1 MTVNI
6 RRLRTHAEYLS
17 AEDIQRTVW
26 HFPEREVIPLN
37 ELVVAQRIG
46 GHVLGAFDRGRL
58 IAFSFGIPGYVR
70 GKVFHYSRMTG
81 VLPPYQ
87 NSGVGYRLKLAQRA
101 YVLAQGL
108 DLVRWT
114 FDPLQSRN
122 ARFNIEKLGCV
133 IDEYLVNV
141 YGASGSRFNAGLE
154 TDRFV
159 PKWWIQSKRVA
170 DRLAG
175 RTKSIPIEAAFA
187 AFPPLI
193 EATVRK
199 NIPRPGRIRAVPR
212 GRRASVEIPSDIDR
226 VKQSDI
232 ALARAWRRSTR
243 EAFRSLLARGFAV
256 TGFSVGNGR
265 SLYLLER
272 P

>member
-1 MTVNI
+1 MII
-6 RRLRTHAEYLS
+6 RKLRTHAEYLA
-17 AEDIQRTVW
+17 AEDIQRIVW
-26 HFPEREVIPLN
+26 RFPEREVIPLN

-46 GHVLGAFDRGRL
+46 GHVLGAFDRSRL
-58 IAFSFGIPGYVR
+58 VAFCFGIPGFNQ

-81 VLPPYQ
+81 VLPSYQ
-87 NSGVGYRLKLAQRA
+87 NSGVGYRLKLAQRHL
-101 YVLAQGL
+101 VLAQGL

-159 PKWWIQSKRVA
+159 PKWWIRSKRVR
-170 DRLAG
+170 DRLSG
-175 RTKSIPIEAAFA
+175 RAKSVPIGEGFA
-187 AFPPLI
+187 SYPALI
-193 EATVRK
+193 ETTFRK
-199 NIPRPGRIRAVPR
+199 NLPRPGRVLGPPR
-212 GRRASVEIPSDIDR
+212 GKRASVEIPADIDA
-226 VKQSDI
+226 VKKSDV
-232 ALARAWRRSTR
+232 ALARAWRKATR
-243 EAFRSLLARGFAV
+243 TAFRALFARGFAV
-256 TGFSVGNGR
+256 TGFSVGEGR

>member
-1 MTVNI
+1 LII
-6 RRLRTHAEYLS
+6 RKLRTHAEYLA
-17 AEDIQRTVW
+17 AEDIQRIVW
-26 HFPEREVIPLN
+26 RFPEREVIPLN

-58 IAFSFGIPGYVR
+58 VAFCFGIPGFSQ

-81 VLPPYQ
+81 VLPSHQ
-87 NSGVGYRLKLAQRA
+87 NSGVGYRLKLAQRQL
-101 YVLAQGL
+101 VRAQGL

-159 PKWWIQSKRVA
+159 PKWWIRSKRVR
-170 DRLAG
+170 DRLDG
-175 RTKSIPIEAAFA
+175 RAKSVPIGQGFA
-187 AFPPLI
+187 SFPTLI
-193 EATVRK
+193 ETSFRK
-199 NIPRPGRIRAVPR
+199 NIPRPGRVLSPPR
-212 GRRASVEIPSDIDR
+212 GRRASVEIPADIDA
-226 VKQSDI
+226 VKKSDV
-232 ALARAWRRSTR
+232 ALARAWRRATR
-243 EAFRSLLARGFAV
+243 AAFRTLFARGFAV
-256 TGFSVGNGR
+256 TGFSVGDGR

>member
-1 MTVNI
+1 VII
-6 RRLRTHAEYLS
+6 RKLRTHAEYLA
-17 AEDIQRTVW
+17 AEDIQRAVW

-46 GHVLGAFDRGRL
+46 GHVLGAFERGRL
-58 IAFSFGIPGYVR
+58 VAFCFGIPGFAK

-87 NSGVGYRLKLAQRA
+87 NSGVGYRLKLAQRDF
-101 YVLAQGL
+101 VLAQGV

-159 PKWWIQSKRVA
+159 PKWWIKTKRVR
-170 DRLAG
+170 DRIAG
-175 RTKSIPIEAAFA
+175 RAGKPVPIAAALESHPAVIEANFRGN
-187 AFPPLI
+187 L
-193 EATVRK
+193 
-199 NIPRPGRIRAVPR
+199 PRPGKVRRLPR
-212 GRRASVEIPSDIDR
+212 GRRASVEIPADIDA
-226 VKQSDI
+226 VKRSDLP
-232 ALARAWRRSTR
+232 AARAWRTATR
-243 EAFRSLLARGFAV
+243 AAFRALFARGYAV
-256 TGFSVGNGR
+256 TGFSAGDGR

>member
-1 MTVNI
+1 MII
-6 RRLRTHAEYLS
+6 RKLRTHAEYLA

-58 IAFSFGIPGYVR
+58 VAFCFGIPGFGG

-87 NSGVGYRLKLAQRA
+87 NSGVGYRLKVAQRTF
-101 YVLAQGL
+101 VLAQGL

-141 YGASGSRFNAGLE
+141 YGASGSQFNAGLE

-159 PKWWIQSKRVA
+159 PRWWIRSKRVR
-170 DRLAG
+170 DHLAG
-175 RTKSIPIEAAFA
+175 KSKSVPIEEALTSH
-187 AFPPLI
+187 PPLV
-193 EATVRK
+193 EAEFRG
-199 NIPRPGRIRAVPR
+199 NLARPGKIRRAPK
-212 GRRASVEIPSDIDR
+212 GRRASVEIPADIDATKR
-226 VKQSDI
+226 ADLAV
-232 ALARAWRRSTR
+232 ARAWRKTTR
-243 EAFRSLLARGFAV
+243 DAFRTLFARGFAA

>member
-1 MTVNI
+1 MLI
-6 RRLRTHAEYLS
+6 RKLRTHAEYLA
-17 AEDIQRTVW
+17 AEDVQRIVW
-26 HFPEREVIPLN
+26 RFPDREVIPLN

-46 GHVLGAFDRGRL
+46 GLVLGAFDRGRL
-58 IAFSFGIPGYVR
+58 VAFCFGIPGFAGGRVY
-70 GKVFHYSRMTG
+70 HYSRMTG

-87 NSGVGYRLKLAQRA
+87 NSGVGHRLKLAQRRL
-101 YVLAQGL
+101 VLAQGL

-141 YGASGSRFNAGLE
+141 YGASGSRFNEGLE

-159 PKWWIQSKRVA
+159 TKWWIRSKRVR

-175 RTKSIPIEAAFA
+175 RPESVPIAEALARFPASIGTSF
-187 AFPPLI
+187 
-193 EATVRK
+193 RK
-199 NIPRPGRIRAVPR
+199 NLPRPGRVSAVPR
-212 GRRASVEIPSDIDR
+212 GRRASVEIPFDIDA
-226 VKQSDI
+226 VKRSDVR
-232 ALARAWRRSTR
+232 LARAWRRATR
-243 EAFRSLLARGFAV
+243 DAFRALFARGFAI
-256 TGFSVGNGR
+256 TGFSAGGGR

-272 P
+272 S

>member
-1 MTVNI
+1 MII
-6 RRLRTHAEYLS
+6 RKLRTHAEYLA

-46 GHVLGAFDRGRL
+46 GHVLGAFERGRL
-58 IAFSFGIPGYVR
+58 VAFCFGIPGFAG

-87 NSGVGYRLKLAQRA
+87 NSGVGYRLKLAQRGL
-101 YVLAQGL
+101 VLAQGL

-141 YGASGSRFNAGLE
+141 YGASGSAFNAGLE

-159 PKWWIQSKRVA
+159 PKWWIRSKRVR

-175 RTKSIPIEAAFA
+175 KAKPVPIETGLSSH
-187 AFPPLI
+187 PPVI
-193 EATVRK
+193 EASFRG
-199 NIPRPGRIRAVPR
+199 NLARPGRIRSAPR
-212 GRRASVEIPSDIDR
+212 GRRASVEIPADIDA
-226 VKQSDI
+226 VKRTDL
-232 ALARAWRRSTR
+232 AVARAWRRETR
-243 EAFRSLLARGFAV
+243 AAFRLLFTRGFAV
-256 TGFSVGNGR
+256 TGFSVGGGR

>member
-1 MTVNI
+1 MII
-6 RRLRTHAEYLS
+6 RKLRTHAEYLA

-26 HFPEREVIPLN
+26 HFPDRELIPLN

-46 GHVLGAFDRGRL
+46 GVVLGAFDRGRL
-58 IAFSFGIPGYVR
+58 VAFCFGIPGFAQ
-70 GKVFHYSRMTG
+70 GKTFHYSRMTG

-101 YVLAQGL
+101 FVLGQGL

-122 ARFNIEKLGCV
+122 ARFNIEKLGCT

-159 PKWWIQSKRVA
+159 PRWWIRSRRVV

-175 RTKSIPIEAAFA
+175 KSKSISIEESLASY
-187 AFPPLI
+187 PPLI
-193 EATVRK
+193 EASFRK
-199 NIPRPGRIRAVPR
+199 NLPRPGRIRTVR
-212 GRRASVEIPSDIDR
+212 GRRASVEIPSEIDALKR
-226 VKQSDI
+226 SDL
-232 ALARAWRRSTR
+232 ALARSWRAATR
-243 EAFRSLLARGFAV
+243 EAFRGLFARGFAV
-256 TGFSVGNGR
+256 TGFSVGDGR
-265 SLYLLER
+265 SLYLLEKS
-272 P
+272 

>member
-1 MTVNI
+1 LII
-6 RRLRTHAEYLS
+6 RKLRTHAEYLA

-26 HFPEREVIPLN
+26 HFPDRELIPLN

-46 GHVLGAFDRGRL
+46 GIVLGAFDRGRL
-58 IAFSFGIPGYVR
+58 VAFCFGIPGYAG
-70 GKVFHYSRMTG
+70 GKAFHYSRMTG

-87 NSGVGYRLKLAQRA
+87 NSGVGYRLKLAQRTF
-101 YVLAQGL
+101 VLGQGL

-122 ARFNIEKLGCV
+122 ARFNIEKLGCT

-159 PKWWIQSKRVA
+159 PRWWIKSKRVA

-175 RTKSIPIEAAFA
+175 KSNSVPIEDGFA
-187 AFPPLI
+187 SFPPSI
-193 EATVRK
+193 EVSLRR
-199 NIPRPGRIRAVPR
+199 NLPRPERIRAVR
-212 GRRASVEIPSDIDR
+212 GRRASVEIPSDIDA
-226 VKQSDI
+226 VKRTDLP
-232 ALARAWRRSTR
+232 LARAWRASTR
-243 EAFRSLLARGFAV
+243 DAFRGLFSRGFLV
-256 TGFSVGNGR
+256 SGFSVGNGR

>member
-1 MTVNI
+1 MII
-6 RRLRTHAEYLS
+6 RKLRTHAEYLA

-58 IAFSFGIPGYVR
+58 VAFCFGIPGYAG

-81 VLPPYQ
+81 VLPRYQ
-87 NSGVGYRLKLAQRA
+87 DSGVGYRLKLAQRA
-101 YVLAQGL
+101 LVLAQGL

-141 YGASGSRFNAGLE
+141 YGASGSRYNRGLE

-159 PKWWIQSKRVA
+159 PKWWIRSKRVR

-175 RTKSIPIEAAFA
+175 RAKSVPIEEALPSFPAA
-187 AFPPLI
+187 I
-193 EATVRK
+193 ATRFRG
-199 NIPRPGRIRAVPR
+199 NLARPGQVSLPAR
-212 GRRASVEIPSDIDR
+212 GRRASVEIPADIDA
-226 VKQSDI
+226 VKRK
-232 ALARAWRRSTR
+232 ALSVARAWRRATR
-243 EAFRSLLARGFAV
+243 AAFQALFQRGFAI
-256 TGFSVGNGR
+256 TGFATGDGR
-265 SLYLLER
+265 SHYLLER

>member
-1 MTVNI
+1 MII
-6 RRLRTHAEYLS
+6 RRLRTHAEYLA

-58 IAFSFGIPGYVR
+58 VAFCFGIPGFSG

-81 VLPPYQ
+81 VLPSHQ
-87 NSGVGYRLKLAQRA
+87 NSGVGYRLKLAQRTL
-101 YVLAQGL
+101 VLAQGL

-141 YGASGSRFNAGLE
+141 YGASGSRFNRGLE

-159 PKWWIQSKRVA
+159 PKWWIRSKRVR

-175 RTKSIPIEAAFA
+175 TATSVPIEEALDLYPAS
-187 AFPPLI
+187 I
-193 EATVRK
+193 ETTFLK
-199 NIPRPGRIRAVPR
+199 NLARPGRVR
-212 GRRASVEIPSDIDR
+212 GASRSRRASVEIPADIDA
-226 VKQSDI
+226 VKRADI
-232 ALARAWRRSTR
+232 ALAQAWRRATR
-243 EAFRSLLARGFAV
+243 QAFRSLFAKGFAV
-256 TGFSVGNGR
+256 TGFATGGGR

>member
-1 MTVNI
+1 MII
-6 RRLRTHAEYLS
+6 RKLRTHAEYLA

-58 IAFSFGIPGYVR
+58 VAFCFGIPGFSR

-87 NSGVGYRLKLAQRA
+87 NSGVGYRLKVAQRA
-101 YVLAQGL
+101 FVLAQGV

-133 IDEYLVNV
+133 INEYLVNV
-141 YGASGSRFNAGLE
+141 YGVSGSRFNAGLE

-159 PKWWIQSKRVA
+159 PKWWIKSKRVR

-175 RTKSIPIEAAFA
+175 RAKSVPIEKSLAS
-187 AFPPLI
+187 FPPVI
-193 EATVRK
+193 EATFRK
-199 NIPRPGRIRAVPR
+199 NLPRPGQSRRAPT
-212 GRRASVEIPSDIDR
+212 GRRASVEIPADIDA
-226 VKQSDI
+226 VKRADL
-232 ALARAWRRSTR
+232 ALAKTWRRVTR
-243 EAFRSLLARGFAV
+243 EAFRSLFARGFAV

>member
-1 MTVNI
+1 MII
-6 RRLRTHAEYLS
+6 RKLRTHAEYLA

-26 HFPEREVIPLN
+26 RFPEREVIPLN

-46 GHVLGAFDRGRL
+46 GHVLGAFERSHL
-58 IAFSFGIPGYVR
+58 VAFCFGIPGYSA

-87 NSGVGYRLKLAQRA
+87 NTGVGYRLKLAQRA
-101 YVLAQGL
+101 FVLAQGI

-159 PKWWIQSKRVA
+159 PKWWIRSKRVR
-170 DRLAG
+170 DRLSG
-175 RTKSIPIEAAFA
+175 RVKPVPIGEALESFPASIESVFHGN
-187 AFPPLI
+187 L
-193 EATVRK
+193 
-199 NIPRPGRIRAVPR
+199 PRPGRSRGASR
-212 GRRASVEIPSDIDR
+212 GRRASVEIPADIDA
-226 VKQSDI
+226 VKKADL
-232 ALARAWRRSTR
+232 ALARSWRRATR
-243 EAFRSLLARGFAV
+243 DAFRSLFAKKFAV
-256 TGFSVGNGR
+256 VGFSVGGGR
-265 SLYLLER
+265 SRYLLER

>member
-1 MTVNI
+1 VNI
-6 RRLRTHAEYLS
+6 RKLRTHAEYLA
-17 AEDIQRTVW
+17 AEDIQRIVW
-26 HFPEREVIPLN
+26 RFPEREVIPLN

-58 IAFSFGIPGYVR
+58 VAFCFGIPGFNR

-81 VLPPYQ
+81 VLPSFQ
-87 NSGVGYRLKLAQRA
+87 NSGVGYRLKLAQRQL
-101 YVLAQGL
+101 VLAQGL

-122 ARFNIEKLGCV
+122 ARFNIEKLGVV

-159 PKWWIQSKRVA
+159 PKWWIRSKRVR

-175 RTKSIPIEAAFA
+175 RAKSVPIEQGFA
-187 AFPPLI
+187 SFPTLI
-193 EATVRK
+193 ETTFRK
-199 NIPRPGRIRAVPR
+199 NLARPGRVLSPPR
-212 GRRASVEIPSDIDR
+212 GRRASVEIPADIDA
-226 VKQSDI
+226 VKRSDV
-232 ALARAWRRSTR
+232 ALARDWRKATR
-243 EAFRSLLARGFAV
+243 VAFRALFAGGFTV
-256 TGFSVGNGR
+256 TGFSVGDGR

>member
-1 MTVNI
+1 LII
-6 RRLRTHAEYLS
+6 RKLRTHAEYLA

-46 GHVLGAFDRGRL
+46 GHVLGAFERGRL
-58 IAFSFGIPGYVR
+58 VAFCFGIPGFKDK
-70 GKVFHYSRMTG
+70 KVFHYSRMTG
-81 VLPPYQ
+81 VLPSHQ
-87 NSGVGYRLKLAQRA
+87 DAGVGYRLKLAQRA
-101 YVLAQGL
+101 LVLAQGL

-141 YGASGSRFNAGLE
+141 YGASGSRFNRGLE

-159 PKWWIQSKRVA
+159 PKWWIRSKRVR

-175 RTKSIPIEAAFA
+175 RVKPVPIEEGFA
-187 AFPPLI
+187 SFPASI
-193 EATVRK
+193 ETRFRGNLA
-199 NIPRPGRIRAVPR
+199 RPGGIPVVPR
-212 GRRASVEIPSDIDR
+212 GRRAAVEIPADIDA
-226 VKQSDI
+226 VKRTDI
-232 ALARAWRRSTR
+232 ALARAWRGATR
-243 EAFRSLLARGFAV
+243 AAFQALFRRGFVVSGFA
-256 TGFSVGNGR
+256 TGGGR

>member
-1 MTVNI
+1 LVII
-6 RRLRTHAEYLS
+6 RKLRTHAEYLA

-46 GHVLGAFDRGRL
+46 GHVLGAFDGGRL
-58 IAFSFGIPGYVR
+58 IAFCFGIPGFGR

-87 NSGVGYRLKLAQRA
+87 NTGIGYRLKLAQRA
-101 YVLAQGL
+101 FVLAQGVN
-108 DLVRWT
+108 LVRWT

-159 PKWWIQSKRVA
+159 PKWWISSKRVR

-175 RTKSIPIEAAFA
+175 RAKPVPIEEGFA
-187 AFPPLI
+187 SHPPLI
-193 EATVRK
+193 EATFRK
-199 NIPRPGRIRAVPR
+199 NLARPGRIRSAPP
-212 GRRASVEIPSDIDR
+212 GRRVSVEIPADIDSIKR
-226 VKQSDI
+226 ADL
-232 ALARAWRRSTR
+232 ALARAWRRATR
-243 EAFRSLLARGFAV
+243 AAFRSLFQRGFAV
-256 TGFSVGNGR
+256 TGFSVGDGR